1 MKTHKAK
8 PRKAIVRPRAVKG
21 GDATAPSL
29 ERDADRIIEVIESGR
44 SAFVWCKDGRRAD
57 DAIDAASKRL
67 SSAGYKAIDMLL
79 PVSYH
84 PTYEGNF
91 SSRVGKSLYSVS
103 GMDEVALL
111 NRLKKEKRRIVI
123 FMTRLNFAVQ
133 GNAATPQM
141 NSWTRFLVSLL
152 ECIPANKVFLIIGS
166 SMSPAEMKERFTE
179 SEPLPFED
187 DQVIAIDY
195 NELKGSKVEIDIKTG
210 KVRFRIGESVEP
222 QRRLS
227 EERHFFL
234 VLLFSVGF
242 AGKDDGVL
250 QKIACFKQDLGD
262 GGPDWVDKVSLV
274 ETSVIG
280 KNRRECL
287 KLLQKQIGVVEGNP
301 TKQKARLPDD
311 KQWVFPQG
319 SIHWCFG
326 DDIREGSFPEFL
338 KKIKSIDGNLYSALK
353 ELAD

>member
-29 ERDADRIIEVIESGR
+29 ERDADRIVGVIESGR

-179 SEPLPFED
+179 SESLPFKD
-187 DQVIAIDY
+187 GQVIAIDY
-195 NELKGSKVEIDIKTG
+195 
-210 KVRFRIGESVEP
+210 
-222 QRRLS
+222 
-227 EERHFFL
+227 
-234 VLLFSVGF
+234 
-242 AGKDDGVL
+242 KDDGH
-250 QKIACFKQDLGD
+250 Q
-262 GGPDWVDKVSLV
+262 
-274 ETSVIG
+274 TSSAG
-280 KNRRECL
+280 KNTSSIKVKRGTGKSKHPGMKLGSFCRVAISPDGKGIDFKGNHFKVTAKNQWDFLDRLFKRAVECYNWKQGNFPPELFGYVKMSYAAL
-287 KLLQKQIGVVEGNP
+287 KKAFRKRSKERGEMDPWHLIHNP
-301 TKQKARLPDD
+301 TYKLIEVKEEGRFAQ
-311 KQWVFPQG
+311 
-319 SIHWCFG
+319 
-326 DDIREGSFPEFL
+326 IRIAPKLAFPELFP
-338 KKIKSIDGNLYSALK
+338 K
-353 ELAD
+353 

>member
-29 ERDADRIIEVIESGR
+29 ERDAGRIIKMIESGR

-91 SSRVGKSLYSVS
+91 SSRVGKSLYPDSETE
-103 GMDEVALL
+103 MDEVALR

-141 NSWTRFLVSLL
+141 NSWARFLVSLL

-179 SEPLPFED
+179 SEPLPFKD
-187 DQVIAIDY
+187 DQVIDIDY
-195 NELKGSKVEIDIKTG
+195 
-210 KVRFRIGESVEP
+210 
-222 QRRLS
+222 
-227 EERHFFL
+227 
-234 VLLFSVGF
+234 
-242 AGKDDGVL
+242 KDDGH
-250 QKIACFKQDLGD
+250 Q
-262 GGPDWVDKVSLV
+262 
-274 ETSVIG
+274 TSSVG
-280 KNRRECL
+280 KNTSSIKVKRAPGKSSHPGMKLGKFGRVAISPDGKGIEFKGIHFKVTARYQWEYLDLLFECADRHYKWTEGEFPPEL
-287 KLLQKQIGVVEGNP
+287 FGYVKISKKKYAEFKWQFRKRSKTKGEMDPWRLINDSTCKLIEVKEEGRFAQIRIAP
-301 TKQKARLPDD
+301 KLA
-311 KQWVFPQG
+311 
-319 SIHWCFG
+319 
-326 DDIREGSFPEFL
+326 FPERFP
-338 KKIKSIDGNLYSALK
+338 K
-353 ELAD
+353 